1 MAKTE
6 LESTD
11 YGAALGGL
19 LLGGIY
25 LWALFGFLIGLF
37 ISLALFF
44 GVSKNRRLLLSLYL
58 ITPLLYSVAAIFVI
72 LIIAY
77 GTEPELRDGS
87 YPLLARRV
95 IGSLIFIS
103 PISFLYWLFWDGV
116 KIAWIELRQR

>member
-6 LESTD
+6 LDSTD

-19 LLGGIY
+19 LLGGLY

-72 LIIAY
+72 VIIAY
-77 GTEPELRDGS
+77 GAEPELRDGS